1 MAQLQAIVDV
11 GQSSMQM
18 SCHQQTRNVI
28 SDANRVIYGFSRSTA
43 IHVENFGNVFESFFS
58 LFFGFFFVAS
68 FIKSQKDHLC
78 GFMQISGS
86 PTLDWSLEDSD
97 WPSPVDQKIITIEY

>member
-1 MAQLQAIVDV
+1 
-11 GQSSMQM
+11 MQIGLFM
-18 SCHQQTRNVI
+18 DSPARLPFTLRI
-28 SDANRVIYGFSRSTA
+28 SATFLNL
-43 IHVENFGNVFESFFS
+43 FS
-58 LFFGFFFVAS
+58 LFFLAFFFVAS